1 MSGPW
6 SSCAPCCVGCAPT
19 SSTPTTPSLA
29 STGAWRGRQPACPAS
44 STPCTVFTPCPRT
57 LGPSGRWCT
66 GWSGWRFVLVRR
78 AGAEPRDI
86 DVLVRLGVAR
96 AKLRLLGNGIDL
108 ARFDR
113 AAVPAEQV
121 RRLRA
126 EIGARPED
134 VVCGAVGRL
143 VWEKGYAELFEAAAA
158 LRRRLPQAR
167 FVVVGPL
174 DPDKADGLSDVDL
187 ARSRERAGITFLGLR
202 HDVAELYAA
211 MDLYVLASHREGY
224 PPSAMER
231 PLWDCP
237 WWPPTSGGVAR
248 WSTTAPPAA
257 GAAWGRAGAGRRGG
271 HLGGRFRPAGPHRA
285 GGKPEG
291 TPGLRPA
298 AGDRHHPRDLPP
310 APGLPASPSSGNRTS
325 LSVAGPP

>member
-1 MSGPW
+1 LC
-6 SSCAPCCVGCAPT
+6 SSAE
-19 SSTPTTPSLA
+19 
-29 STGAWRGRQPACPAS
+29 
-44 STPCTVFTPCPRT
+44 
-57 LGPSGRWCT
+57 
-66 GWSGWRFVLVRR
+66 LVQNP
-78 AGAEPRDI
+78 EDI

-187 ARSRERAGITFLGLR
+187 ARSRERA
-202 HDVAELYAA
+202 
-211 MDLYVLASHREGY
+211 
-224 PPSAMER
+224 
-231 PLWDCP
+231 
-237 WWPPTSGGVAR
+237 
-248 WSTTAPPAA
+248 
-257 GAAWGRAGAGRRGG
+257 
-271 HLGGRFRPAGPHRA
+271 
-285 GGKPEG
+285 
-291 TPGLRPA
+291 
-298 AGDRHHPRDLPP
+298 
-310 APGLPASPSSGNRTS
+310 ASPSSACVTT
-325 LSVAGPP
+325 

>member
-1 MSGPW
+1 M
-6 SSCAPCCVGCAPT
+6 
-19 SSTPTTPSLA
+19 
-29 STGAWRGRQPACPAS
+29 
-44 STPCTVFTPCPRT
+44 
-57 LGPSGRWCT
+57 
-66 GWSGWRFVLVRR
+66 
-78 AGAEPRDI
+78 
-86 DVLVRLGVAR
+86 LVRLGVAR

-224 PPSAMER
+224 PRSAMEAAAMGL
-231 PLWDCP
+231 PM
-237 WWPPTSGGVAR
+237 VATDIR
-248 WSTTAPPAA
+248 GCRQVVDHGTTGLLVPRR
-257 GAAWGRAGAGRRGG
+257 GRAGAGRRGG

>member
-1 MSGPW
+1 ALC
-6 SSCAPCCVGCAPT
+6 SSAE
-19 SSTPTTPSLA
+19 
-29 STGAWRGRQPACPAS
+29 
-44 STPCTVFTPCPRT
+44 
-57 LGPSGRWCT
+57 
-66 GWSGWRFVLVRR
+66 LVQNP
-78 AGAEPRDI
+78 EDI

-224 PPSAMER
+224 PRSAMEAAAMGL
-231 PLWDCP
+231 PM
-237 WWPPTSGGVAR
+237 VATDIR
-248 WSTTAPPAA
+248 GCRQVVDHGTTGLLVPRRDAPALA
-257 GAAWGRAGAGRRGG
+257 DAVATLVADSDLRARMGRAGSQKAHRDFDQQRVIDITLETYRQLLASPRR
-271 HLGGRFRPAGPHRA
+271 RRA
-285 GGKPEG
+285 G
-291 TPGLRPA
+291 T
-298 AGDRHHPRDLPP
+298 
-310 APGLPASPSSGNRTS
+310 
-325 LSVAGPP
+325 GPVSQ